1 MDIRKLGLLALT
13 GVAALSIACSG
24 GGTKKSIEAKESK
37 SDDKPAAA
45 QTVKGKPAGE
55 FYTAN
60 CASCHGAKREGISGL
75 GLPLTPDKLTKE
87 DKFYQDT
94 IKNGRT
100 GTVMPAWGSQGLTDA
115 DIAAMVTFLKT
126 NKP

>member
-1 MDIRKLGLLALT
+1 MAFRKLGLLALT

-24 GGTKKSIEAKESK
+24 GGEKSETKESK
-37 SDDKPAAA
+37 GGEKAEAA
-45 QTVKGKPAGE
+45 QLVKGKPAGE
-55 FYTAN
+55 FFSAN

-87 DKFYQDT
+87 DSFYQDT
-94 IKNGRT
+94 IKNGRA

-115 DIAAMVTFLKT
+115 DITTMVKFLKT